1 MVGREGRRPSLA
13 SQVQGLPM
21 EPDHDGALTALME
34 EARTG
39 GQLARDRLF
48 RAIYAEFHRI
58 AVMLM
63 SNERPGHSLQP
74 SALVDEAL
82 LRLIAGEVF
91 NKAPN
96 RHYLFGAATRA
107 MRQALVDHHRRR
119 KAREGKFV
127 RVPLD
132 EVLAHVEKQ
141 HIDIEALDAALERL
155 AALNERQGLV
165 VTLRFFAGL
174 TVAEVAEALDV
185 SVGTVELDWR
195 FARAWLRDQLAGEL

>member
-1 MVGREGRRPSLA
+1 MDEYHEG
-13 SQVQGLPM
+13 
-21 EPDHDGALTALME
+21 ELTALIE

-39 GQLARDRLF
+39 GQVARDRLF
-48 RAIYAEFHRI
+48 RAIYGEFHRI
-58 AVMLM
+58 AVALM
-63 SNERPGHSLQP
+63 SNERPGHTLQP
-74 SALVDEAL
+74 SALVDEAV
-82 LRLIAGEVF
+82 LRILAGQAID
-91 NKAPN
+91 KAPN

-119 KAREGKFV
+119 KARDGKLQ

-141 HIDIEALDAALERL
+141 HLDIEALDRALDRL
-155 AALNERQGLV
+155 AELNERQGLV
-165 VTLRFFAGL
+165 VALRFFAGL
-174 TVAEVAEALDV
+174 SVSEVAEALEV